1 MTKKEKRELIKKRG
15 NILDIKEIK
24 NKKIDSGNQSPIQ
37 EIEMIDKLEKSK
49 THDIPLVQE
58 QNANKWMGHDQITVE
73 TAPRQPRLASASS
86 KSSAPSQILDGQI
99 RHLETAQYLK
109 YVEEYNRITIEREI
123 EMRRIAKQSAEK
135 NEEAD

>member
-49 THDIPLVQE
+49 THDMPLV
-58 QNANKWMGHDQITVE
+58 
-73 TAPRQPRLASASS
+73 
-86 KSSAPSQILDGQI
+86 
-99 RHLETAQYLK
+99 
-109 YVEEYNRITIEREI
+109 
-123 EMRRIAKQSAEK
+123 
-135 NEEAD
+135 

>member
-1 MTKKEKRELIKKRG
+1 M
-15 NILDIKEIK
+15 
-24 NKKIDSGNQSPIQ
+24 
-37 EIEMIDKLEKSK
+37 
-49 THDIPLVQE
+49 
-58 QNANKWMGHDQITVE
+58 
-73 TAPRQPRLASASS
+73 
-86 KSSAPSQILDGQI
+86 